1 MLAVATS
8 AFVRQRPMHFRPSLA
23 PRLQTN
29 RGSISDSR
37 TSSGQLRVDRGLVSS
52 GTVEIARGSI
62 RRVSLNGWQKFHKTA
77 DTKISSMLVSLVDG
91 DLWRQG
97 CQILP

>member
-8 AFVRQRPMHFRPSLA
+8 ACVRQRLMHLGHRW
-23 PRLQTN
+23 RRDCK